1 MSIVLGGGSN
11 LEREGFKALLSSRGN
26 VRVVGHAQS
35 FAETLSLAQR
45 TGTDTILLIDP
56 ADCLDALGR
65 EGSPRIQPGFKVLAI
80 VGSTDG
86 PFLRK
91 LLLTGISG
99 LVAKDCRISELIEA
113 LRTVS
118 EGRVVIDAVFVEG
131 LLRPSRGNGPGA
143 LPASDGWER
152 LTPREKEILSLLRD
166 GFSNKEIA
174 RRLYLSV
181 RTVEMH
187 LYNSY
192 SKLNVHSRLEAA
204 FRA

>member
-1 MSIVLGGGSN
+1 
-11 LEREGFKALLSSRGN
+11 LLSAAGS

-35 FAETLSLAQR
+35 LQETLSLAQEAS
-45 TGTDTILLIDP
+45 TDAILLIDP
-56 ADCLDALGR
+56 VGCLA
-65 EGSPRIQPGFKVLAI
+65 SPGGKEFRRIEPRFKVLAI
-80 VGSTDG
+80 VGPSDIAH
-86 PFLRK
+86 LRS
-91 LLLTGISG
+91 LLLSGISG
-99 LVAKDCRISELIEA
+99 LLGKDCSLTELIEA

-118 EGRVVIDAVFVEG
+118 EGQVVIDPAFVER
-131 LLRPSRGNGPGA
+131 LLSA
-143 LPASDGWER
+143 PAQCDGWER
-152 LTPREKEILSLLRD
+152 LTPREKQVVSLLRA

-174 RRLYLSV
+174 RRLLLSV